1 MGGDHRG
8 RGQRAPLPP
17 IDFAGLAA
25 ALLDRADTLVPQWLP
40 EGHRRGAEWVCGDI
54 HGGSG
59 SSCSINLKTGAWGD
73 FSGDERGGDL
83 ISLYA
88 AIHSLNNGQAAAR
101 LMQMLGWRREPVQAT
116 ARVSPPTAPAAPA
129 QANAGGEAPAEAPA
143 PATRRTTKRPIVPVP
158 EFAPACTGVDWH
170 YGQPD
175 ALWLYRRDGAVLGAV
190 ARYRDSEG
198 GKEIKPWTW
207 CVDDGDPRQVQGWHS
222 MQWPEPRPLYL
233 PRGTV
238 GDTLPVVLV
247 EGEKCADAGHGLLGD
262 EFDFVSWPGGSN
274 AWQKAD
280 WSWLAGRRVTLWP
293 DADSKRVRLSRQER
307 ESGVDPDTKPL
318 LPAADQPGMKCMLGI
333 GRLLADKH
341 GCSVTICSIPKPGDV
356 SDGWDVADAIAQGW
370 TADQVRAFVGT
381 AGTLSSPA
389 ADSRSTPSRAPAG
402 EGQEDDVPHWRDLL
416 AAGRQGTFP
425 TRENVVL
432 ALMGRPERGV
442 KGLPETEGL
451 IQFNQFSNTVVKT
464 RRPPWGGTAGNWC
477 EDDEL
482 QMGAWLVAQ
491 HGMPSISRAQLEEA
505 VLVVAHRHAVH
516 PLRERVT
523 ALRDQWDGVG
533 RLNTWLQRVCL
544 EEDEWD
550 NTEPLQQYLARV
562 GAWFVMGMVARV
574 MPEVRQGARV
584 LVGPGAKFDAM
595 LIFESPQG
603 WGKSTLAA
611 TLGGEFFADTGL
623 TIGDKDSLQNIQ
635 GIWVYEWGELHS
647 LTKAEANKV
656 KEFVTSAKDRF
667 RATFDRRP
675 RDYPRQV
682 VFVGTTNEQ
691 VYLSD
696 PTGNRR
702 FWPVRLTRRPD
713 LDYLRANLEQLLA
726 EAVHRV
732 DAGER
737 FWPTPKEQDSLFEP
751 QQQQRVVQSSLD
763 AAIRTY
769 LYDEDQRTGLSGVNG
784 TLVKEIGLSD
794 LLCRVGYTIDKQSPA
809 LVKSASQVMHALGW
823 PLRRTSKPGRP
834 YVYVRPPSAE
844 AGAAGASL
852 DSSSAAAGASHQPDE
867 ALDGCPF

>member
-1 MGGDHRG
+1 
-8 RGQRAPLPP
+8 
-17 IDFAGLAA
+17 
-25 ALLDRADTLVPQWLP
+25 
-40 EGHRRGAEWVCGDI
+40 
-54 HGGSG
+54 
-59 SSCSINLKTGAWGD
+59 
-73 FSGDERGGDL
+73 
-83 ISLYA
+83 
-88 AIHSLNNGQAAAR
+88 
-101 LMQMLGWRREPVQAT
+101 
-116 ARVSPPTAPAAPA
+116 
-129 QANAGGEAPAEAPA
+129 
-143 PATRRTTKRPIVPVP
+143 VPVP

-170 YGQPD
+170 YGQPE
-175 ALWLYRRDGAVLGAV
+175 ALWTYRRDGAVLGAV

-233 PRGTV
+233 PRGSLSDD
-238 GDTLPVVLV
+238 GRAVVLV

-262 EFDFVSWPGGSN
+262 QLDWVSWPGGSN

-280 WSWLAGRRVTLWP
+280 WSWLAGRQVVLWP
-293 DADSKRVRLSRQER
+293 DADAKRVKLSRQER
-307 ESGVDPDTKPL
+307 EESVDPQTKPL
-318 LPAADQPGMKCMLGI
+318 LPEEAQPGMKCMLGI
-333 GRLLADKH
+333 GRLLADTH
-341 GCSVTICSIPKPGDV
+341 GCTVTICRIPKPGAIA
-356 SDGWDVADAIAQGW
+356 DGWDVADAIAQGW
-370 TADQVRAFVGT
+370 TADQVRAFV
-381 AGTLSSPA
+381 ASSDPLPTPA
-389 ADSRSTPSRAPAG
+389 ADARSTPSRAPAG
-402 EGQEDDVPHWRDLL
+402 GGEEDRAHWRDLL
-416 AAGRQGTFP
+416 AVGRQGVFP

-442 KGLPETEGL
+442 EGLPECKGL
-451 IQFNQFSNTVVKT
+451 IQFNQFSNTVIKT
-464 RRPPWGGTAGNWC
+464 RRPPWGGTAGTWC

-491 HGMPSISRAQLEEA
+491 HGMPSISRTQLEEA

-516 PLRERVT
+516 PLRDRMT
-523 ALRDQWDGVG
+523 ALRGRWDGVG
-533 RLNTWLQRVCL
+533 RLNTWLRRVCL

-550 NTEPLQQYLARV
+550 DTDPLQRYLARA

-584 LVGPGAKFDAM
+584 VVGPGTKFDAM

-635 GIWVYEWGELHS
+635 GIWIYEWGELHS
-647 LTKAEANKV
+647 LTKAEATKV
-656 KEFVTSAKDRF
+656 KEFVTSSKDRF

-702 FWPVRLTRRPD
+702 FWPVKLTRRPD
-713 LDYLRANLEQLLA
+713 IEWLREHLEQMLA

-737 FWPTPKEQDSLFEP
+737 FWPTPQEQDALFEP
-751 QQQQRVVQSSLD
+751 QQQARVVQSSLD

-769 LYDEDQRTGLSGVNG
+769 LYDEDQRTGVSGING
-784 TLVKEIGLSD
+784 TLVKDIGLAD
-794 LLCRVGYTIDKQSPA
+794 LLGRVGYTIDKQTPA

-823 PLRRTSKPGRP
+823 PLRRTTRPGRP
-834 YVYVRPPSAE
+834 YVYVRPPNPE
-844 AGAAGASL
+844 PGAAGAST
-852 DSSSAAAGASHQPDE
+852 DSRGAADDRRTHPSDE
-867 ALDGCPF
+867 ALDDCPF